1 MNFSFFI
8 LELFLDLNCNISLAI
23 RSLGES
29 LFGKSICFSEL
40 INMTNTNMAIDTSSL
55 NIFSVNGLIKGTLSV
70 SLLNLVFSY
79 SLRYI
84 MIKVFVLLT
93 PFAFLTLLN
102 NSTSWFFKTWLRTLI
117 SLLLLQSFI
126 SIILL
131 FYIN

>member
-1 MNFSFFI
+1 M
-8 LELFLDLNCNISLAI
+8 
-23 RSLGES
+23 
-29 LFGKSICFSEL
+29 
-40 INMTNTNMAIDTSSL
+40 
-55 NIFSVNGLIKGTLSV
+55 
-70 SLLNLVFSY
+70 LNLLFSY
-79 SLRYI
+79 ALRYI

-131 FYIN
+131 IVFSINFNSTDIFSKLLSIGSIYALTKANSYIQHLLGGISTDISANISLMKSMITK